1 MTDEEIRQHETI
13 KELLKQVVDFNPNI
27 PVWQKQLVKQRI
39 DVSAQQ
45 ADWILEIF
53 KQNGWLR

>member
-1 MTDEEIRQHETI
+1 MTDEEIRQHEAI
-13 KELLKQVVDFNPNI
+13 KELLKQVVVINPNI
-27 PVWQKQLVKQRI
+27 PVWQKQFVKQRI

-45 ADWILEIF
+45 ADWVLEIF

>member
-13 KELLKQVVDFNPNI
+13 KELLKQVVDINPNI